1 MVQSGLQHL
10 LGIFPDRS
18 FDPRDIA
25 EYNRLLTLDYQQIRD
40 FIILHYKATERDD
53 QPLWKYCRYME
64 IPETLSHKIELFRSS
79 GRVAFVDSELFV
91 ESNWLSVMTG
101 QNIWPERYDALADLL
116 DVDEVR
122 RRLLRIK
129 GQIRQTAE
137 AMPRHEDFLAGRCG
151 PAPLAVA

>member
-1 MVQSGLQHL
+1 
-10 LGIFPDRS
+10 
-18 FDPRDIA
+18 
-25 EYNRLLTLDYQQIRD
+25 
-40 FIILHYKATERDD
+40 
-53 QPLWKYCRYME
+53 ME

-116 DVDEVR
+116 DVETVKR
-122 RRLLRIK
+122 SLLRIK

-137 AMPRHEDFLAGRCG
+137 AMPRHEDFLAQHCRA
-151 PAPLAVA
+151 APRAVA